1 MNSLEYYLRLLPPEE
16 RDFFH
21 DMPTINDLV
30 AFAEQNF
37 ADDLALDGIAGP
49 MTYRDMIA
57 AVAGLRGY
65 LKDAGIQP
73 GDHVGIQLPNSALA
87 AELILAVMTY
97 GAVIVPIPM
106 TMAGEELTANLK
118 KQDIKLYLYADVLE
132 ARVHAMPLPEGVC
145 AVKASL
151 VKPGEAV
158 PDAKNEKDTPAAIFF
173 TGGTTGKS
181 KGALLSHGALMR
193 GALNGVYAPGEA
205 LRQRYLALIPFSH
218 VFGVVRNLLSC
229 FYTGSLL
236 YTLEDMR
243 TVVAVLPKAQPTLL
257 VLVPA
262 LADMLAGLA
271 KIRGLDALGG
281 KLRIVIAGGAH
292 VPEGIIRRYQELG
305 IICCPGYGMT
315 ETANLVSGNGDPFDN
330 PTSVGMPYPEQQV
343 KIVDD
348 EIWVKGDH
356 LMLGYY
362 NDPEET
368 ANIFT
373 EDGWLK
379 TGDLGRIDEN
389 GLLYIT
395 GRRKNIIVL
404 PNGENVSPEELE
416 LALVKIP
423 LIKDALVRE
432 AVIEGRTV
440 LEAEVFPNGP
450 VLAAMQIAEPEP
462 AIRAAVEKLNASLPP
477 YMTIQNLIIRKEDFQ
492 RSPSMKIIRN

>member
-1 MNSLEYYLRLLPPEE
+1 MTSYEYYYGLLAENE
-16 RDFFH
+16 RDFFRY
-21 DMPTINDLV
+21 MPTINDLV
-30 AFAEQNF
+30 RFAGEHF
-37 ADDLALDGIAGP
+37 SADLALDGAAGP
-49 MTYRDMIA
+49 MSYKKLIDDL
-57 AVAGLRGY
+57 AGLRGF
-65 LKDAGIQP
+65 LREQGVQK

-106 TMAGEELTANLK
+106 TMGGDELNENLK
-118 KQDIKLYLYADVLE
+118 KLDISLYLYADVFE
-132 ARVHAMPLPEGVC
+132 ARVQASPLPEGVR
-145 AVKASL
+145 AMAASKVL
-151 VKPGEAV
+151 PQGAAPEAQ
-158 PDAKNEKDTPAAIFF
+158 NEKDTPAAIFF

-193 GALNGVYAPGEA
+193 GAFNGVFAPGEA

-236 YTLEDMR
+236 YTCEDMR
-243 TVVAVLPKAQPTLL
+243 TVVALLPKAQPTLL

-271 KIRGLDALGG
+271 KMRGLEALGG
-281 KLRIVIAGGAH
+281 KLKVVIAGGAP
-292 VPEGIIRRYQELG
+292 VPEGIIWRYKELG
-305 IICCPGYGMT
+305 VICCPGYGMT
-315 ETANLVSGNGDPFDN
+315 ETANLVSGNGNPYEC
-330 PTSVGMPYPEQQV
+330 PTSVGMPYPEQEV

-348 EIWVKGDH
+348 EIWVRGDH
-356 LMLGYY
+356 LMLGYC
-362 NDPEET
+362 NDPAET
-368 ANIFT
+368 AHVFT

-379 TGDLGRIDEN
+379 TGDLGRFDEN
-389 GLLYIT
+389 GMLYIT

-416 LALVKIP
+416 LALVRIP

-432 AVIEGRTV
+432 AVIDGRTV
-440 LEAEVFPNGP
+440 LEAEVFPNAP
-450 VLAAMQIAEPEP
+450 VLAAMQIEEPEP

-477 YMTIQNLIIRKEDFQ
+477 FKAIQNLVIRQEDFL

>member
-1 MNSLEYYLRLLPPEE
+1 MNALDYYLRLLPESE

-21 DMPTINDLV
+21 YMPTINELV
-30 AFAEQNF
+30 AFAGEQF

-49 MTYRDMIA
+49 MTYREMIA
-57 AVAGLRGY
+57 SVAGLRGF
-65 LKDAGIQP
+65 LQANGVKAG
-73 GDHVGIQLPNSALA
+73 DKVGMQLPNSALA

-106 TMAGEELTANLK
+106 TMGGEELYGNLRK
-118 KQDIKLYLYADVLE
+118 LDISLYIYADVFQP
-132 ARVHAMPLPEGVC
+132 RVDAAPLPEGV
-145 AVKASL
+145 KAIAASK
-151 VKPGEAV
+151 VAPMAPAPEAQ
-158 PDAKNEKDTPAAIFF
+158 NEKNTPAAIFF

-229 FYTGSLL
+229 FYTGSML

-271 KIRGLDALGG
+271 KMRGVESLGG
-281 KLRIVIAGGAH
+281 KLKVVIAGGAQ
-292 VPEGIIRRYQELG
+292 VPEGIIRRYQQLG
-305 IICCPGYGMT
+305 IIVCPGYGMT
-315 ETANLVSGNGDPFDN
+315 ETANLVSGNGDPYEY
-330 PTSVGMPYPEQQV
+330 PTSVGMPYPEQEV
-343 KIVDD
+343 KIVNG
-348 EIWVKGDH
+348 EIWVRGDH

-395 GRRKNIIVL
+395 GRSKNIIVL
-404 PNGENVSPEELE
+404 PNGENVSPEALE
-416 LALVKIP
+416 LALVRIP

-432 AVIEGRTV
+432 AVVDGATV
-440 LEAEVFPNGP
+440 LQAEVFPNAP
-450 VLAAMQIAEPEP
+450 VLAAMQIAEPEI
-462 AIRAAVEKLNASLPP
+462 AIRGAVEKLNASLPP
-477 YMTIQNLIIRKEDFQ
+477 YMAIRDLVIRKEDFK

>member
-1 MNSLEYYLRLLPPEE
+1 MTALEYYTNLLPENE
-16 RDFFH
+16 RNFFH
-21 DMPTINDLV
+21 YLPTINDLV
-30 AFAEQNF
+30 AFADEHF
-37 ADDLALDGIAGP
+37 ALDPALDGAAGP
-49 MTYRDMIA
+49 ITYREMIDA
-57 AVAGLRGY
+57 LGGLRGF
-65 LKDAGIQP
+65 LKAQGVKP
-73 GDHVGIQLPNSALA
+73 GDKVGMQLPNSALA
-87 AELILAVMTY
+87 AELILATMTY

-106 TMAGEELTANLK
+106 TMGGEELIGNLHK
-118 KQDIKLYLYADVLE
+118 MDISLYIYADVFE
-132 ARVHAMPLPEGVC
+132 PRM
-145 AVKASL
+145 ASL
-151 VKPGEAV
+151 QL
-158 PDAKNEKDTPAAIFF
+158 PDSVRPIAASKVTPMDPAPKAQNEKDTPAAIFF

-236 YTLEDMR
+236 YTVEDMR
-243 TVVAVLPKAQPTLL
+243 TVVAILPKAKPTLL

-271 KIRGLDALGG
+271 KMRGLEALGG
-281 KLRIVIAGGAH
+281 QLKVIIAGGAQ

-315 ETANLVSGNGDPFDN
+315 ETANLVSGNGDPFTY
-330 PTSVGMPYPEQQV
+330 PTSVGRPYPEQEV

-348 EIWVKGDH
+348 EIWVRGDH

-373 EDGWLK
+373 PDGWLK
-379 TGDLGRIDEN
+379 TGDLGRFDED
-389 GLLYIT
+389 GMLYIT
-395 GRRKNIIVL
+395 GRCKNIIVL
-404 PNGENVSPEELE
+404 PNGENVSPEALE
-416 LALVKIP
+416 LALVRIP

-432 AVIEGRTV
+432 AVIEQRTV
-440 LEAEVFPNGP
+440 LEAEVFPNAP
-450 VLAAMQIAEPEP
+450 VLAAMQIADPEP

-477 YMTIQNLIIRKEDFQ
+477 YMAIQNLVIRKEDFK
-492 RSPSMKIIRN
+492 RSPSMKIIRE

>member
-1 MNSLEYYLRLLPPEE
+1 MNALEYYLRLLPESE

-21 DMPTINDLV
+21 YMPTINDLV
-30 AFAEQNF
+30 AFAGQNF

-49 MTYRDMIA
+49 MTYRDMIGS
-57 AVAGLRGY
+57 VAGLRGF
-65 LKDAGIQP
+65 LRDNGVKP

-106 TMAGEELTANLK
+106 TMGGEELYGNLAK
-118 KQDIKLYLYADVLE
+118 LDIGLYIYSDVFE
-132 ARVHAMPLPEGVC
+132 ARVAAAPLPEGVKPI
-145 AVKASL
+145 AASK
-151 VKPGEAV
+151 VQPAEPAPEA
-158 PDAKNEKDTPAAIFF
+158 ANEKGTPAAIFF

-181 KGALLSHGALMR
+181 KGAMLSHGALMR

-205 LRQRYLALIPFSH
+205 LRQRYLALIPFTH

-229 FYTGSLL
+229 FYTGSML

-271 KIRGLDALGG
+271 KMRGMEALGG
-281 KLRIVIAGGAH
+281 KLKVVIAGGAQ
-292 VPEGIIRRYQELG
+292 VPEGIIRRYADLG
-305 IICCPGYGMT
+305 VICCPGYGMT
-315 ETANLVSGNGDPFDN
+315 ETANLVSGNGDPLEF
-330 PTSVGMPYPEQQV
+330 PTSVGMPYPEQEV
-343 KIVDD
+343 KIVDG
-348 EIWVKGDH
+348 EIWVRGDH
-356 LMLGYY
+356 LMIGYY

-373 EDGWLK
+373 PDGWLK

-395 GRRKNIIVL
+395 GRCKNIIVL
-404 PNGENVSPEELE
+404 PNGENVSPEALE

-432 AVIEGRTV
+432 AVVDGRTV
-440 LEAEVFPNGP
+440 LQAEVFPNAP
-450 VLAAMQIAEPEP
+450 VLAAMQIADPEP
-462 AIRAAVEKLNASLPP
+462 AIRGAVEKLNGALPP
-477 YMTIQNLIIRKEDFQ
+477 FMAIQSLVIRKEDFK
-492 RSPSMKIIRN
+492 RSPSMKIIRD

>member
-1 MNSLEYYLRLLPPEE
+1 MDSREYYVSLLPESE

-21 DMPTINDLV
+21 YMPTINDLV
-30 AFAEQNF
+30 AFAGEHF

-49 MTYRDMIA
+49 VTYREMIHA
-57 AVAGLRGY
+57 LGGLRGF
-65 LKDAGIQP
+65 LRDNGVRPNDK
-73 GDHVGIQLPNSALA
+73 VGMQLPNSALA
-87 AELILAVMTY
+87 AELIFAVTTY

-106 TMAGEELTANLK
+106 TMGGEELTGNLK
-118 KQDIKLYLYADVLE
+118 KLDISLYIYADVFE
-132 ARVHAMPLPEGVC
+132 ARNKVLALPEGVRAVAAS
-145 AVKASL
+145 AVKASEP
-151 VKPGEAV
+151 VPEA
-158 PDAKNEKDTPAAIFF
+158 ANEKNTPAAIFF

-193 GALNGVYAPGEA
+193 GAFNGIFVPMPA

-229 FYTGSLL
+229 FYTGSML

-243 TVVAVLPKAQPTLL
+243 TIVAVLPKAQPTML

-271 KIRGLDALGG
+271 AMRGVEALGG
-281 KLRIVIAGGAH
+281 RLQMIIAGGAQ
-292 VPEGIIRRYQELG
+292 VPESIITRYHKLG
-305 IICCPGYGMT
+305 ITVCPGYGMT
-315 ETANLVSGNGDPFDN
+315 ETANLVSGNGHALEN
-330 PTSVGMPYPEQQV
+330 PTSVGMPYPEQEV
-343 KIVDD
+343 KIVDG
-348 EIWVKGDH
+348 EIWVRGDH

-379 TGDLGRIDEN
+379 TGDLGRIDED

-404 PNGENVSPEELE
+404 PNGENISPEELE
-416 LALVKIP
+416 LALVRIP

-432 AVIEGRTV
+432 TVIDGRTL
-440 LEAEVFPNGP
+440 LEAEVFPNAP
-450 VLAAMQIAEPEP
+450 ARAAMQITDPET
-462 AIRAAVEKLNASLPP
+462 AIRAAVEKFNASVPP
-477 YMTIQNLIIRKEDFQ
+477 YKTIQNLVIRKEDFP
-492 RSPSMKIIRN
+492 RSPSMKIIRS

>member
-1 MNSLEYYLRLLPPEE
+1 MNSLEYYLRLLPESE
-16 RDFFH
+16 RDFFRY
-21 DMPTINDLV
+21 MPTVNELV
-30 AFAEQNF
+30 SFAGQNF

-49 MTYRDMIA
+49 MTYRELID
-57 AVAGLRGY
+57 AVAGLRGF
-65 LKDAGIQP
+65 LRDNGVKP
-73 GDHVGIQLPNSALA
+73 GDKVGAQLPNSALA

-106 TMAGEELTANLK
+106 TMGGEELFANLK
-118 KQDIKLYLYADVLE
+118 KLDISLYLYADVFE
-132 ARVHAMPLPEGVC
+132 ARVSASPLPEGVR

-151 VKPGEAV
+151 VAPAV
-158 PDAKNEKDTPAAIFF
+158 PAPEANNEKNTPAAIFF

-229 FYTGSLL
+229 FYTGSML

-271 KIRGLDALGG
+271 KMRGLEALGG
-281 KLRIVIAGGAH
+281 KLRLVIAGGAQ
-292 VPEGIIRRYQELG
+292 VPEGIIRRYQQLG

-315 ETANLVSGNGDPFDN
+315 ETANLVSGNGDPFEN
-330 PTSVGMPYPEQQV
+330 PTSVGMPYPEQEV
-343 KIVDD
+343 KIVDG

-356 LMLGYY
+356 LMIGYY

-373 EDGWLK
+373 PDGWLK

-395 GRRKNIIVL
+395 GRSKNIIVL

-432 AVIEGRTV
+432 AVIDGRTV
-440 LEAEVFPNGP
+440 LEAEVFPNAP
-450 VLAAMQIAEPEP
+450 VLAAMQIADPEP
-462 AIRAAVEKLNASLPP
+462 AIRGAVEKLNAALPP
-477 YMTIQNLIIRKEDFQ
+477 YMAIQNLVIRKEDFK